1 MLIADEIVLLS
12 EVPIRLPLLFLSLLL
27 VLAASVQNVNAQK
40 SSNIPKSEKC
50 SVAGTVLRKGTDE
63 PIRYAHVTFQSLADP
78 ENSLHSTSGVDGKFS
93 LNDIAPGQYR
103 ISVSR
108 NGYVSIAYGASQPFD
123 SGVPLSLAPGQQM
136 SDLLFRLAPAGLI
149 TGRVRDQNGE
159 PLPSAQVTALLTS
172 YVEGKRTLVPVS
184 TVTTNDLGEY
194 RLFNLPPGKYLVSA
208 SSGSGLSKMARA
220 TSSMMISGEE
230 DEGLVTTFYPGT
242 SDPGQAQ
249 ALNIA
254 AGSELRSTDISV
266 LQSGIFHIR
275 GHVAGLIAFSSKTGG
290 MIMLKNSGSH
300 VTTLNFEKNAAIDP
314 TDGSFDIP
322 GVSSG
327 QYDLIAFEFSRSG
340 TPRSAH
346 KPIEVNGAD
355 VDGVEIAFEPIT
367 NISGHLTWDD
377 KSAAPNV
384 PLRVSLELED
394 QFMTQTPS
402 AEVQPDGSF
411 ELKNVSADSY
421 WVNVSGSA
429 PDAYLKSARY
439 GSANALNTFRTST
452 GAGPALELIAGA
464 HGGHIQ
470 GVVTNS
476 DPVPISGVWVALVPD
491 EPNRKQ
497 KRLYQSVRSAANGKF
512 EFRGVAP
519 GSYLLFSWENV
530 LENEWFDPDFLKQ
543 NQSKGT
549 EVSVTEGESKS
560 VDLTTIPAKNAEENN

>member
-1 MLIADEIVLLS
+1 M
-12 EVPIRLPLLFLSLLL
+12 RLPLLFLSLLL
-27 VLAASVQNVNAQK
+27 VVAASAQNVTAQK
-40 SSNIPKSEKC
+40 PSNNPKSEKC

-78 ENSLHSTSGVDGKFS
+78 ENSLHSTTGVDGKFS
-93 LNDIAPGQYR
+93 LNNMAPGQYR

-108 NGYVSIAYGASQPFD
+108 NGYVAMAYGANQPLD
-123 SGVPLSLAPGQQM
+123 GGVPLSLSPGQQV
-136 SDLLFRLAPAGLI
+136 SDLLFRLVPAGLI

-172 YVEGKRTLVPVS
+172 YVEGKRTLVPAS
-184 TVTTNDLGEY
+184 TVMTNDLGEY

-208 SSGSGLSKMARA
+208 SSGSSLAKMARVRISTMA
-220 TSSMMISGEE
+220 SGEE
-230 DEGLVTTFYPGT
+230 DEGLVTTYYPGT
-242 SDPGQAQ
+242 SDPSQAQ
-249 ALNIA
+249 ALNVT
-254 AGSELRSTDISV
+254 AGSELRSTDISI

-275 GHVAGLIAFSSKTGG
+275 GHVAGLSASSLKIGG
-290 MIMLKNSGSH
+290 MVMLKSGGSH
-300 VTTLNFEKNAAIDP
+300 ITALNIEKNAAIDP
-314 TDGSFDIP
+314 ADGSFDIP

-327 QYDLIAFEFSRSG
+327 QYDLIAFEFAHG
-340 TPRSAH
+340 GVPRSTH

-355 VDGVEIAFEPIT
+355 VDGVDIAFEPTT

-384 PLRVSLELED
+384 PLRVSLEIED

-411 ELKNVSADSY
+411 ELKNVSVDSY
-421 WVNVSGSA
+421 WVNVSGNA

-452 GAGPALELIAGA
+452 GAGPTLELVGGA

-530 LENEWFDPDFLKQ
+530 LENEWFDADFIKQ

-549 EVSVTEGESKS
+549 EVSVTDGESKS
-560 VDLTTIPAKNAEENN
+560 VDLTTIPAKSTEENN